1 MISQEITQAEEVIIT
16 TTDFDRLQGL
26 LESSRSGV
34 AAGATALRDELQRS
48 KVVAAQE
55 VPQGVVT
62 MNSRV
67 RVRHLDER
75 VSKTYT
81 VVYPADT
88 DIDQGKIS
96 VLAPIGAALIG
107 ARVGQVVEFNAPVGQ
122 RRLRVDKILYQ
133 PEAAG
138 DFHL

>member
-1 MISQEITQAEEVIIT
+1 MTARELPREVEVVIT
-16 TTDFDRLQGL
+16 TADFDRLQGL
-26 LESSRSGV
+26 IESSSSV
-34 AAGATALRDELQRS
+34 LATGASSLREELQRGT
-48 KVVAAQE
+48 VVAARE
-55 VPQGVVT
+55 VPKGVVT

-81 VVYPADT
+81 VVYPEDV
-88 DIDQGKIS
+88 DIDRGKIS
-96 VLAPIGAALIG
+96 VLAPIGAALLG
-107 ARVGQVVEFNAPVGQ
+107 ARVGQEVTFNAPVGR
-122 RRLRVDKILYQ
+122 RRLRVEKILYQ

>member
-1 MISQEITQAEEVIIT
+1 MITQEIAQAEEIIIT

-34 AAGATALRDELQRS
+34 ATGTTALRQELQRGR
-48 KVVAAQE
+48 VVAAQE

-81 VVYPADT
+81 VVYPADA

-107 ARVGQVVEFNAPVGQ
+107 ARVGQVVEFSAPVGQ

>member
-1 MISQEITQAEEVIIT
+1 MITRELAQEAEIVITAA
-16 TTDFDRLQGL
+16 DFDRLQGL
-26 LESSRSGV
+26 LESPRTGP
-34 AAGATALRDELQRS
+34 ATGASPLREELQRG

-55 VPQGVVT
+55 IPKGVVT

-81 VVYPADT
+81 LVYPADV
-88 DIDQGKIS
+88 DIDRGKIS
-96 VLAPIGAALIG
+96 VLAPIGAALLG
-107 ARVGQVVEFNAPVGQ
+107 ARVDQVVQFNAPAGR
-122 RRLRVDKILYQ
+122 RRLRVEKILYQ

>member
-1 MISQEITQAEEVIIT
+1 VITREIARDAGIVIT
-16 TTDFDRLQGL
+16 TTDFDRLQSL
-26 LESSRSGV
+26 LESSRFRPAVGGV
-34 AAGATALRDELQRS
+34 ALKQGLHRG
-48 KVVAAQE
+48 KVVPAQE
-55 VPQGVVT
+55 VPTVVVT

-81 VVYPADT
+81 VVYPADA
-88 DIDQGKIS
+88 DIEQGRIS
-96 VLAPIGAALIG
+96 VLAPIGAALLG
-107 ARVGQVVEFNAPVGQ
+107 ARVGQVVEFRAPVGQ
-122 RRLRVDKILYQ
+122 RRLRVEKILYQ